1 MKLLVDTGA
10 LLALMMA
17 KDQHHAAA
25 VRFVQTQ
32 PRTRFLLTNLI
43 LAEVVT
49 RLRVRAGAERAADAG
64 RRLLSSPRYDVI
76 FVDAALT
83 ERALGRMAQ
92 FDDKVLSLTDCVSFE
107 VMDRLALP
115 AAFAFDRDFRDCGY
129 RMAPAPDPDR

>member
-17 KDQHHAAA
+17 NDQHHAAA
-25 VRFVQTQ
+25 VRFVQTE
-32 PRTRFLLTNLI
+32 PRMRFLLTNLI

-49 RLRVRAGAERAADAG
+49 RLRARAGARRAADAG
-64 RRLLSSPRYDVI
+64 RKLLASSRYDVI

-83 ERALGRMAQ
+83 ERALDRMEQ
-92 FDDKVLSLTDCVSFE
+92 FDDKALSLTDCVSFE
-107 VMDRLALP
+107 VMDRLVLP

-129 RMAPAPDPDR
+129 RMMPASDAAP

>member
-49 RLRVRAGAERAADAG
+49 RLRVRAGADRAADVG

-92 FDDKVLSLTDCVSFE
+92 FDDKLLTDCVSFE

-115 AAFAFDRDFRDCGY
+115 AAFAFDRDFRDYGY
-129 RMAPAPDPDR
+129 QMDPAPDADR